1 MKMNKEGSSGST
13 NGDLSIEEIEKVL
26 FNLENNP
33 TMPLDIL
40 ESDLDCKEES
50 NESKDTREEEDD
62 DDDIQVVKADIY
74 KFHGQTEQSLDQQVS
89 EGILKFEYRDEDDD
103 DILEIEVID
112 KSKHEN
118 EEITLDKDSD
128 SDDDE
133 DVIDNS
139 KNENAE
145 ITFDKHSEVDDDEEE
160 DSKWKKNVGR
170 ILNCED
176 GSFMPKSKFADHKEE
191 KHPAKK
197 RKFKEFSD
205 GNFFMMA
212 D

>member
-1 MKMNKEGSSGST
+1 M
-13 NGDLSIEEIEKVL
+13 
-26 FNLENNP
+26 ENRA
-33 TMPLDIL
+33 L
-40 ESDLDCKEES
+40 
-50 NESKDTREEEDD
+50 
-62 DDDIQVVKADIY
+62 
-74 KFHGQTEQSLDQQVS
+74 
-89 EGILKFEYRDEDDD
+89 
-103 DILEIEVID
+103 
-112 KSKHEN
+112 
-118 EEITLDKDSD
+118 LDKPSC
-128 SDDDE
+128 SNWLSKCH
-133 DVIDNS
+133 VGHNS

-145 ITFDKHSEVDDDEEE
+145 ITFDKHSEVADDEEE
-160 DSKWKKNVGR
+160 DSEWKKNVGR